1 VSRLDLR
8 PFSSEFLADAGR
20 LLAQRHARQRAV
32 EPLLSPRFEDPA
44 VAEQE
49 VAEVWKSDDASG
61 AVALAGAR
69 VVGYVLGAPK
79 ASDTWGPNIW
89 VEAAGLAVEGEP
101 ETLRD
106 LYGLAAARWVDEG
119 RTAQYA
125 LVPAHERGL
134 LEAWYR
140 VGFGQQHMHAIQPA
154 VSTPFRSPER
164 VVVRRAARSDIPVLA
179 ALEVAL
185 PQHQGL
191 SPVFSA
197 GKIPTL
203 EESIAE
209 WEDDFDDPAFAVFVA
224 EREGVVVGS
233 AVGCSIE
240 KSGSHR
246 GVARP
251 DSAGFLGFAAVFPEH
266 RGVGAGRA
274 LGEAVISWSAESGYP
289 AIVTDW
295 RVTNLLSSRTWPA
308 LGFRD
313 TFVRV
318 HRNIGY

>member
-1 VSRLDLR
+1 VPRLELQ

-20 LLAQRHARQRAV
+20 LLAERHARHRAA
-32 EPLLSPRFEDPA
+32 EPLLSPRYEDPA
-44 VAEQE
+44 TAEQE
-49 VAEVWKSDDASG
+49 VAEVWKTEGASG
-61 AVALAGAR
+61 AVAVVDAR
-69 VVGYVLGAPK
+69 VVGYVIGAPK
-79 ASDTWGPNIW
+79 TSEVWGPNIW
-89 VEAAGLAVEGEP
+89 VEAAGQAVEVA

-106 LYGLAAARWVDEG
+106 LYGFAATRWVDEG
-119 RTAQYA
+119 RTAHYA
-125 LVPAHERGL
+125 LAPAHDRAL
-134 LEAWYR
+134 VEAWYR
-140 VGFGQQHMHAIQPA
+140 LGFGQQHMHAIQAAA
-154 VSTPFRSPER
+154 VADPFRPPQK
-164 VVVRRAARSDIPVLA
+164 VVVRRAVRSDIPVLA

-197 GKIPTL
+197 GTIPTV

-224 EREGVVVGS
+224 ERDGVVVGS

-246 GVARP
+246 GLARP
-251 DSAGFLGFAAVFPEH
+251 DSAGILGFAVVFPEY
-266 RGVGAGRA
+266 RGFGAGRA
-274 LGEAVISWSAESGYP
+274 LGEAVIWWSAESGYP

-295 RVTNLLSSRTWPA
+295 RVTNLLSSRAWPA
-308 LGFRD
+308 LGFRE
-313 TFVRV
+313 TFVRL